1 MTTQEPPPDPDNSS
15 PTHGLPSYGSF
26 DPPPENATPPPPG
39 GGYQPPVGEP
49 KPFSATDAIGYGWK
63 KFSENVGPILI
74 ATFILIAVSIVFSL
88 IDNSVTGESRGSG
101 WMNLSLGGVFFQVL
115 STVVG
120 YILGAAIIRG
130 ALDVTEGKKFNLAEA
145 FSTLPYGNVI
155 ITSLLIAVL
164 QVIGFFLLILPG
176 ILVAFLTIFA
186 LYFVV
191 DKNQSPIEAITS
203 SAKLVRAH
211 IGDTLLLLVLSI
223 VVIIAGVVAI
233 CVGLLVAVPVV
244 ILATA
249 YAYKK
254 FLGEP
259 VAA

>member
-1 MTTQEPPPDPDNSS
+1 M
-15 PTHGLPSYGSF
+15 
-26 DPPPENATPPPPG
+26 PPPPG
-39 GGYQPPVGEP
+39 GGYQPPPGEP
-49 KPFSATDAIGYGWK
+49 TPFSATDAIGYGWK
-63 KFSENVGPILI
+63 KFRENAGPILI

-88 IDNSVTGESRGSG
+88 IDSSFTGESSGSG
-101 WMNLSLGGVFFQVL
+101 WMNFSLGGFLLQIL
-115 STVVG
+115 STVVS
-120 YILGAAIIRG
+120 YILGAAVIRG
-130 ALDVTEGKKFNLAEA
+130 ALDVTDGKKFDLGAA

-164 QVIGFFLLILPG
+164 EVIGFFLLIIPG
-176 ILVAFLTIFA
+176 LLVAFFTIFA

-211 IGDTLLLLVLSI
+211 IGDTLLLIVLSI
-223 VVIIAGVVAI
+223 VVIIVGFIAL
-233 CVGLLVAVPVV
+233 CVGLLVALPVV
-244 ILATA
+244 ILASA